1 MNVFF
6 VASYATLWLLVA
18 ALLLAVLVLA
28 RQVGLIHRRIPP
40 IGARMGNPGPE
51 VGAQVP
57 DLKGVDV
64 HGRPV
69 ELGVKHGKRTLVVF
83 VAPSCPACAE
93 LAPALVSIA
102 KSERSTLEVILVTPR
117 GDEKEALTFAKK
129 YKLESL
135 PLLVSPEATQQFQ
148 VSSTPYAL
156 LIDEAGVLRAK
167 GLVNNIDHL
176 ESLLTALAIGH
187 PTMESFA
194 AANGNGHAHTP
205 AADSVPVG
213 LSQPRA

>member
-1 MNVFF
+1 MDVFF
-6 VASYATLWLLVA
+6 VASYTTLWLLVA
-18 ALLLAVLVLA
+18 ALVLAVLVLA
-28 RQVGLIHRRIPP
+28 RQVGLIYRRIPP

-57 DLKGVDV
+57 ELKGVDV
-64 HGRPV
+64 RGRPV
-69 ELGVKHGKRTLVVF
+69 ELGVKRGKRTLLVF

-102 KSERSTLEVILVTPR
+102 RSERSTLEVVLVTPR
-117 GDEKEALTFAKK
+117 GDQKEALAFARK
-129 YKLESL
+129 YRLETL
-135 PLLVSPEATQQFQ
+135 PLLVSPELTQEFH

-156 LIDEAGVLRAK
+156 LIDEAGVVRAK
-167 GLVNNIDHL
+167 GLTNNIDHL

-187 PTMESFA
+187 PTMESLA
-194 AANGNGHAHTP
+194 AANGNGHAQS
-205 AADSVPVG
+205 AAVDSVPIG